1 MQTIG
6 KMLYESNGKK
16 GGEVI
21 WILTWG
27 PSFPFLS
34 PPHGISIIIRD
45 PPAHF
50 RFDSLWSLCQWV
62 YTSSCTEISRM
73 YPSPIAAALRYHDYR
88 SIISYH
94 GGSSIMKYIRYME
107 SLFPLSAHTCTQHN
121 DTAPDIKTLP
131 HPLRPRTYL
140 RSQVI
145 HKTSNEN
152 NPTWAQ
158 RPPKTLLIPPILR
171 HSVIIDIISLTR
183 KRKLCDVQLWRVSE
197 LWI

>member
-1 MQTIG
+1 MNRMG
-6 KMLYESNGKK
+6 KRGGGNLDSNMRT
-16 GGEVI
+16 
-21 WILTWG
+21 LF
-27 PSFPFLS
+27 SFPLTAS
-34 PPHGISIIIRD
+34 WNLHHNQG
-45 PPAHF
+45 PPAHL
-50 RFDSLWSLCQWV
+50 RFDSLRSLCQWV

-73 YPSPIAAALRYHDYR
+73 YHSPIAAALRYHDYR

-94 GGSSIMKYIRYME
+94 GGGSIMKYIRYME

-152 NPTWAQ
+152 NPT
-158 RPPKTLLIPPILR
+158 
-171 HSVIIDIISLTR
+171 
-183 KRKLCDVQLWRVSE
+183 
-197 LWI
+197 